1 MGLVIISKIQPKTE
15 TREASIRH
23 YVCEGVVKL
32 AGKDLPKGIQD
43 EFMSTSS
50 LNLQREFD
58 TLKTEEEK
66 AEYIDSVLSLEFT
79 QPKTGGVKWIKE

>member
-1 MGLVIISKIQPKTE
+1 MVIISKIQPKTE

-23 YVCEGVVKL
+23 YVCESVTKI
-32 AGKDLPKGIQD
+32 AGKELPKGLVD

-58 TLKTEEEK
+58 SLKTEEEK
-66 AEYIDSVLSLEFT
+66 AQYIETVLSLEFST
-79 QPKTGGVKWIKE
+79 PKTGGVKWIKE